1 MDKRVATL
9 AKKAELKAEQDKITK
24 LQAFDSSYF
33 RGKSHFEN
41 AGTRNYLAF
50 SPIQRHFKKIDNTG
64 HISALKS
71 NGLSDESIM
80 SRATFNN
87 RLAPGLS

>member
-33 RGKSHFEN
+33 QGKSHFEN
-41 AGTRNYLAF
+41 AGTRNYLVF
-50 SPIQRHFKKIDNTG
+50 
-64 HISALKS
+64 
-71 NGLSDESIM
+71 
-80 SRATFNN
+80 
-87 RLAPGLS
+87 